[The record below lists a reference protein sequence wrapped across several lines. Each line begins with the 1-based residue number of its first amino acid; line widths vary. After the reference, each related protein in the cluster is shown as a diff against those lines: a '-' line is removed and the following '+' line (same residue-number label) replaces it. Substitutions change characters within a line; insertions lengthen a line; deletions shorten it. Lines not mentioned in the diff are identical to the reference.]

1 MASKLAGLSSL
12 KLAQLKRVAFAT
24 GINSSGTKTDL
35 TTRLQTELH
44 DAHHA
49 HLGQRAQTKQG
60 QRIVSIDMGIRNL
73 AYCVL
78 AVPSRANIKPS
89 SPLPPPPPPVVEAW
103 TRLDVAVAS
112 KPPPPLATVPPS
124 NAAAPAPHPS
134 SSPTNKAT
142 PRPKEAFDPATY
154 ARHAYSLISTL
165 VRTHQP
171 STILIERQRYRSM
184 GGAAV
189 QEWTLRVNMFEAML
203 HAVLETLGRE
213 GSWAGEVWAVSPG
226 KVASFAGLDR
236 GGERK
241 EEIVVVV
248 EGGKKKKKKKRGIKG
263 VKIDVVGGWL
273 VGGGIVGLQGQAEG
287 MGRAFLKRWKG
298 EGRRKA
304 SVVVGD
310 GKGGEDGDRRED
322 GGAGIGKLDD
332 LADCL
337 LQGVAWVKWQE
348 NKRLLLDGGVD
359 SLDEVNGVGSL
370 DGLD

>member
-1 MASKLAGLSSL
+1 M
-12 KLAQLKRVAFAT
+12 
-24 GINSSGTKTDL
+24 
-35 TTRLQTELH
+35 
-44 DAHHA
+44 
-49 HLGQRAQTKQG
+49 
-60 QRIVSIDMGIRNL
+60 
-73 AYCVL
+73 
-78 AVPSRANIKPS
+78 
-89 SPLPPPPPPVVEAW
+89 
-103 TRLDVAVAS
+103 
-112 KPPPPLATVPPS
+112 
-124 NAAAPAPHPS
+124 
-134 SSPTNKAT
+134 
-142 PRPKEAFDPATY
+142 
-154 ARHAYSLISTL
+154 
-165 VRTHQP
+165 
-171 STILIERQRYRSM
+171 
-184 GGAAV
+184 

-213 GSWAGEVWAVSPG
+213 GRWAGEVWAVSPG
-226 KVASFAGLDR
+226 KVVSFAGLDR

-248 EGGKKKKKKKRGIKG
+248 EGGKKKKKKKRGVKG
-263 VKIDVVGGWL
+263 VKIDVVGRWL

-310 GKGGEDGDRRED
+310 GKGGEDGGRRED
-322 GGAGIGKLDD
+322 GEAGIGKLDD

>member
-1 MASKLAGLSSL
+1 
-12 KLAQLKRVAFAT
+12 
-24 GINSSGTKTDL
+24 
-35 TTRLQTELH
+35 
-44 DAHHA
+44 
-49 HLGQRAQTKQG
+49 
-60 QRIVSIDMGIRNL
+60 
-73 AYCVL
+73 
-78 AVPSRANIKPS
+78 
-89 SPLPPPPPPVVEAW
+89 
-103 TRLDVAVAS
+103 
-112 KPPPPLATVPPS
+112 
-124 NAAAPAPHPS
+124 
-134 SSPTNKAT
+134 
-142 PRPKEAFDPATY
+142 
-154 ARHAYSLISTL
+154 
-165 VRTHQP
+165 
-171 STILIERQRYRSM
+171 M

-213 GSWAGEVWAVSPG
+213 GRWAGEVWAVSPG
-226 KVASFAGLDR
+226 KVVSFAGLDR

-248 EGGKKKKKKKRGIKG
+248 EGGKKKKKKKRGVKG
-263 VKIDVVGGWL
+263 VKIDVVGRWL

-310 GKGGEDGDRRED
+310 GKGGEDGGRRED
-322 GGAGIGKLDD
+322 GEAGIGKLDD